1 MDTSDES
8 NLLTTMITYS
18 SLAQSTTIVS
28 FTTGYNT
35 QTDTFSSQSFPM
47 LTQRNGIGPM
57 QIDILLNNIFFGN
70 RLAFLVFEHIQQ

>member
-35 QTDTFSSQSFPM
+35 QTDAISSQSFLM
-47 LTQRNGIGPM
+47 LPQRNSIVPM
-57 QIDILLNNIFFGN
+57 QMEMLLNNKFFGN
-70 RLAFLVFEHIQQ
+70 RLAFFVLAHIQQ